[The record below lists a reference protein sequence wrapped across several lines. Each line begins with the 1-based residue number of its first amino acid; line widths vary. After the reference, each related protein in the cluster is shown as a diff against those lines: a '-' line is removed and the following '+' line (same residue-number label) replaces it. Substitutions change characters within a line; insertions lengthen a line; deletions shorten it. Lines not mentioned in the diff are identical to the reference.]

1 MENIFEEKPIQLV
14 TDTFDLQSEGIDFLK
29 KLSDKRVAIIT
40 VTGQVYSGKSFLSS
54 QLIGRNNQAFPIG
67 GFDNRV
73 QTLTKGIWV
82 WGKPIIKD
90 DTYVLILDSEGFITD
105 SDEKRKDY
113 DQKMFIL
120 CNLISSTLIFN
131 VKKKDTDS
139 QNNISDE
146 MIKESNEL
154 FNKLIDNINKV
165 KLDNENIQEENNNL
179 TNNDIPKIFWI
190 NRDYDIKD
198 MSKYNEK
205 YELNDNETYQKLYK
219 KNIERLCLPFP
230 TAEEAD
236 MLINIY
242 LSEPDNPFTSEFN
255 DSMNQVK
262 KLIIDNVKPKS
273 INGIQLNGQLFYG
286 VLQEFTTNIS
296 SGETCYF
303 ISSLKSAIYSSLNDI
318 TENIVNKF
326 RTKFTDEIDK
336 NCNIYEK
343 VKNSYEEIIKEIQD
357 IFPKSYIGQVLKSNY
372 LSDVLSDIFLSV
384 NEDIEN
390 SIKDAVNNFEEK
402 IKKINENESK
412 KQVENIQNINDI
424 KTHLKNFSSGI
435 REKIENELFN
445 DNTKLISIFPLIK
458 EYIENICKKI
468 DYYSDNISNY
478 VENNL
483 KKYEGDSKNK
493 ENILDEKVNEIKEK
507 DSQILVLKLN
517 IDDLKQQLYLKEKE
531 YLNNIDIEKAKYKKL
546 EDFSKEKDQVIR
558 DLELK
563 VENLNKELAI
573 KNTLSSKNEEE
584 LKNVKK
590 ELEELRGNYKIFQEK
605 TIEESKNDCLDIKEK
620 ELKDLLSNIMVTYS
634 EYADI
639 VGKLEENKNLVFRNK
654 FIEETKNGVEK
665 TSKNMLDELSLFK
678 EKHYK
683 TMTDNYE
690 KEISKLKNENLTLTS
705 ELEKTN
711 NNLKIQKNESELLEN
726 KLKNLQSNKEEEQ
739 STIQNKDKLIQTQK
753 EILELCKS
761 SEKELSTKI
770 STYELDLSQ
779 NIAELKMKEDE
790 IEVLTFVM
798 ECIFKKD
805 KNSYERNLT
814 KLSGPIKEK
823 IKELNKKYKFIK

>member
-67 GFDNRV
+67 GFDNRI

-82 WGKPIIKD
+82 WGKPIIKN
-90 DTYVLILDSEGFITD
+90 DTYILILDCEGFFID
-105 SDEKRKDY
+105 SDMKRKDY
-113 DQKMFIL
+113 DEKMFII

-343 VKNSYEEIIKEIQD
+343 VKNSYEEIIKEIQE
-357 IFPKSYIGQVLKSNY
+357 IFNKQKKRWRS
-372 LSDVLSDIFLSV
+372 FL
-384 NEDIEN
+384 
-390 SIKDAVNNFEEK
+390 
-402 IKKINENESK
+402 
-412 KQVENIQNINDI
+412 
-424 KTHLKNFSSGI
+424 
-435 REKIENELFN
+435 
-445 DNTKLISIFPLIK
+445 
-458 EYIENICKKI
+458 
-468 DYYSDNISNY
+468 
-478 VENNL
+478 
-483 KKYEGDSKNK
+483 
-493 ENILDEKVNEIKEK
+493 
-507 DSQILVLKLN
+507 
-517 IDDLKQQLYLKEKE
+517 
-531 YLNNIDIEKAKYKKL
+531 
-546 EDFSKEKDQVIR
+546 
-558 DLELK
+558 LK
-563 VENLNKELAI
+563 VK
-573 KNTLSSKNEEE
+573 
-584 LKNVKK
+584 
-590 ELEELRGNYKIFQEK
+590 
-605 TIEESKNDCLDIKEK
+605 
-620 ELKDLLSNIMVTYS
+620 
-634 EYADI
+634 
-639 VGKLEENKNLVFRNK
+639 
-654 FIEETKNGVEK
+654 
-665 TSKNMLDELSLFK
+665 
-678 EKHYK
+678 
-683 TMTDNYE
+683 
-690 KEISKLKNENLTLTS
+690 
-705 ELEKTN
+705 
-711 NNLKIQKNESELLEN
+711 
-726 KLKNLQSNKEEEQ
+726 
-739 STIQNKDKLIQTQK
+739 
-753 EILELCKS
+753 
-761 SEKELSTKI
+761 
-770 STYELDLSQ
+770 
-779 NIAELKMKEDE
+779 
-790 IEVLTFVM
+790 
-798 ECIFKKD
+798 
-805 KNSYERNLT
+805 
-814 KLSGPIKEK
+814 
-823 IKELNKKYKFIK
+823 